1 MAKSKKPMPFEKG
14 AKDKKMDK
22 AEMDKAEMKK
32 MKKKGKK

>member
-14 AKDKKMDK
+14 AKDKKMG
-22 AEMDKAEMKK
+22 KAEMKK